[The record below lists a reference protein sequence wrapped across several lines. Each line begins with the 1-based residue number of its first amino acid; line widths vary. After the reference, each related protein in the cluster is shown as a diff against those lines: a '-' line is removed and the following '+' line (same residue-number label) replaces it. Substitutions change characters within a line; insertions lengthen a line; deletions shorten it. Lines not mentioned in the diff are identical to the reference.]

1 MAYKKQTWV
10 DGVTPLDAEHLNHM
24 EQGISQLSE
33 EIANLNTDGISATAR
48 NLLITILRNGV
59 YSSDQ
64 KANITDLETAL
75 GGSDA
80 PVVKSYAITN
90 TLTNCTTNNAVTSVT
105 DGDSYTA
112 TLTAADGYALN
123 SVVVTMGGT
132 DITSTAYSGSV
143 ITIASVTGDVSIVA
157 TAVATESGGSETVV
171 NLFDKN
177 TMVITGYF
185 WGTNGAPY
193 SDAGSKYVKVPA
205 EAGKTYAI
213 QKSGTYDNSQW
224 NAGSNGVV
232 SWVSADGTALSAAI
246 NTNAL
251 NAHIDP
257 NSKGVV
263 TNVAPD
269 GVAYICFSAKVFE
282 NGIDYTD
289 TTMVEEGDTCHDYV
303 AYA

>member
-1 MAYKKQTWV
+1 MTYEKQTWV
-10 DGVTPLDAEHLNHM
+10 NGVTPLDAEHLNHM

-64 KANITDLETAL
+64 KANITDLKTAL

-123 SVVVTMGGT
+123 SVVVTMGGI

-157 TAVATESGGSETVV
+157 TAVAAEYGGGETVV

-193 SDAGSKYVKVPA
+193 SNAGSKYVKVPV

-213 QKSGTYDNSQW
+213 QKSDTYDVSQW
-224 NAGSNGVV
+224 NAGGNGIV
-232 SWVSADGTALSAAI
+232 SWVNADGTALSAAI
-246 NTNAL
+246 NTNSL

-263 TNVAPD
+263 TNTAPD
-269 GVAYICFSAKVFE
+269 GVAYICFSVKVFE

-289 TTMVEEGDTCHDYV
+289 TTMVEEGGTCHDYV
-303 AYA
+303 AHV